1 MKKTILLFDVDGTL
15 AHSGCALDGPM
26 IEALERLVARGYEL
40 GIVGGGTYE
49 KIHHQLAAARPLF
62 TDFFSECGCVHH
74 DRNGI
79 LLSRR
84 ELRLHP
90 LYPAVDVL
98 IKKAL
103 AFLSAV
109 DYPLTGHLV
118 DRRSGIVYLS
128 LIGMSA
134 SEEERQ
140 MFLQEDRQ
148 HHYIHRLL
156 NLLQSHS
163 PEGLDVVRG
172 GSVGI
177 AIYPTEWDKEQV
189 LDFYAASDAEIHYF
203 GDKYNIGGNDYR
215 LLHHPRVIG
224 HPVDSIN
231 DTLDFLC
238 SM

>member
-15 AHSGCALDGPM
+15 AYSGCSLDESM
-26 IEALERLVARGYEL
+26 IEALKRLVARGYEL

-49 KIHHQLAAARPLF
+49 KIHHQLGSVQKYF
-62 TDFFSECGCVHH
+62 EHIFSECGCVHH
-74 DRNGI
+74 DRSGA

-84 ELRLHP
+84 DLRQHP
-90 LYPAVDVL
+90 LYPAVDIL
-98 IKKAL
+98 LKKAL
-103 AFLSAV
+103 AFLSTV
-109 DYPLTGHLV
+109 DYPLTGHLI

-140 MFLQEDRQ
+140 MFLQSNAK
-148 HHYIHRLL
+148 HHYIDRLIT
-156 NLLQSHS
+156 LLQSHC
-163 PEGLDVVRG
+163 PPGLDVVRG

-177 AIYPTEWDKEQV
+177 AIYPTEWDKVQV

-203 GDKYNIGGNDYR
+203 GDKYKIGGNDYR

-224 HPVDSIN
+224 HPVDSSN
-231 DTLDFLC
+231 HTLDFLC